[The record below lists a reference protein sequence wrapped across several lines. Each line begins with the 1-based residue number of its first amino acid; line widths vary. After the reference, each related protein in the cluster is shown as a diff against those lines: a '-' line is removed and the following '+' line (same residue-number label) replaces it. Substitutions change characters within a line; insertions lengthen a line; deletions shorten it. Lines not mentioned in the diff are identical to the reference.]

1 MPQIEAVLN
10 TDLHSGGQFFTVE
23 LKLNVDG
30 AGPRTYRVL
39 LDTGSTGLV
48 LVTDTKKSFPVKMRN
63 CNDNK
68 PCQSFGI
75 FFYTQCF
82 ADGSGYVYLKKPS
95 VASLTLLGH
104 TVKVGLARASLVYDP
119 DNSMFNRET
128 HTYTNVWGLGAHGNK
143 ACTAFDTDL
152 LSDFTKG
159 GWMNE

>member
-1 MPQIEAVLN
+1 MPQIKVVLN
-10 TDLHSGGQFFTVE
+10 TDPHTGGQFFTVD
-23 LKLNVDG
+23 LKLSFDPTG
-30 AGPRTYRVL
+30 SRTYRVL

-48 LVTDTKKSFPVKMRN
+48 LVADTKKSFPVKMRN

-82 ADGSGYVYLKKPS
+82 ADGSGYVYLKQPS
-95 VASLTLLGH
+95 VARLTLLGH